1 VSPARAAIEIDPFE
15 YLSSAGEAASSREYA
30 SGMVVFSQGEP
41 ADAVFYI
48 RAGKV
53 KLSLLSPRGKEAI
66 IALLETGDFFGEGS
80 LAGQVARMATATTL
94 SAATIARVP
103 KAVMVRVMRER
114 AEFADRFISHL
125 LLRNLRFEEDLT
137 DQLFNS
143 SERRLARA
151 LLRLAQFGKS
161 ESTEPVIAK
170 ISQKNLAEMVGT
182 TRSRVSFFMNKFRRL
197 GLIEY
202 GGEDELRVH
211 SSLLNLL
218 IQD

>member
-1 VSPARAAIEIDPFE
+1 MNPARVAELDPFE
-15 YLSSAGEAASSREYA
+15 YLSGAGEAASTRVYA
-30 SGMVVFSQGEP
+30 QGTVVFSQGEP
-41 ADAVFYI
+41 TDAVFYI
-48 RAGKV
+48 RTGKV

-66 IALLETGDFFGEGS
+66 IALLETGDFFGEGA
-80 LAGQVARMATATTL
+80 LTDQDARMATATTL
-94 SAATIARVP
+94 SATTIARVP
-103 KAVMVRVMRER
+103 KAVMLRALRER

-125 LLRNLRFEEDLT
+125 LSRNLQFEEDLT

-151 LLRLAQFGKS
+151 LLRLARFGKS
-161 ESTEPVIAK
+161 DCAEPVIPR

-202 GGEDELRVH
+202 GGDDELQVH
-211 SSLLNLL
+211 NSLLNVL
-218 IQD
+218 IGD

>member
-1 VSPARAAIEIDPFE
+1 VNRARGTDIDPFE
-15 YLSSAGEAASSREYA
+15 YLASAGEAVSSRDHA
-30 SGMVVFSQGEP
+30 SGTHVFSQGEA
-41 ADAVFYI
+41 ADAVYYI
-48 RAGKV
+48 RSGKV

-66 IALLETGDFFGEGS
+66 LALLETGDFFGEGA
-80 LAGQVARMATATTL
+80 LGGQAARMTTATTL

-103 KAVMVRVMRER
+103 KAVMLRVLRER

-151 LLRLAQFGKS
+151 LVRLAEFGKADGGA
-161 ESTEPVIAK
+161 PVISK

-202 GGEDELRVH
+202 GGDDELRVH
-211 SSLLNLL
+211 SSLLNVLT
-218 IQD
+218 QD

>member
-1 VSPARAAIEIDPFE
+1 
-15 YLSSAGEAASSREYA
+15 
-30 SGMVVFSQGEP
+30 VVFSQGEA

-48 RAGKV
+48 RSGKV

-66 IALLETGDFFGEGS
+66 IALLETGDFFGEGA
-80 LAGQVARMATATTL
+80 LAGQAARMATATTL
-94 SAATIARVP
+94 SAASIARVQ
-103 KAVMVRVMRER
+103 KAVMLRALRER
-114 AEFADRFISHL
+114 AAFAERFISHL
-125 LLRNLRFEEDLT
+125 LMRNVRFEEDLT

-151 LLRLAQFGKS
+151 LLRLADFGKAHGN
-161 ESTEPVIAK
+161 EPVIAK

-202 GGEDELRVH
+202 GGDDELRVH
-211 SSLLNLL
+211 RSLLNVL

>member
-1 VSPARAAIEIDPFE
+1 MNRARGTDIDPFE
-15 YLSSAGEAASSREYA
+15 YLSTAGEPVSSRDYA
-30 SGMVVFSQGEP
+30 LGTLVFSQGEP
-41 ADAVFYI
+41 ADAVCYI
-48 RAGKV
+48 RSGKV

-66 IALLETGDFFGEGS
+66 IALLETGDFFGEGA
-80 LAGQVARMATATTL
+80 LAGQAARMATATTL

-103 KAVMVRVMRER
+103 KAVMLRVLRER
-114 AEFADRFISHL
+114 AEFAERFISHL

-151 LLRLAQFGKS
+151 LVRLAEFGKADS
-161 ESTEPVIAK
+161 SAPVISK

-202 GGEDELRVH
+202 GGDDELRVH
-211 SSLLNLL
+211 SSLLNVLS
-218 IQD
+218 QD